1 MVNLPFLSRLD
12 RSYAFRQILTFVLA
26 FVDATRE
33 KFEKMEIFQI
43 FHLEMEKK
51 HPVRACNREKRARL
65 LTM

>member
-33 KFEKMEIFQI
+33 KFVTTRRWKF
-43 FHLEMEKK
+43 FKFSTWKWKRSTLSA
-51 HPVRACNREKRARL
+51 RATGKSGHDY
-65 LTM
+65 